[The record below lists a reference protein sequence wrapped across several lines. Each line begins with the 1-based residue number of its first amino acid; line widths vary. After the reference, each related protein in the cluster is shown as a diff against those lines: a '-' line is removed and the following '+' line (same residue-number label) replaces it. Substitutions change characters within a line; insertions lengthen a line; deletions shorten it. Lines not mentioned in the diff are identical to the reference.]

1 MKGDIERRLARL
13 EEAVFP
19 QGATE
24 RIMQSFQ
31 RWYDEMVS
39 EDIRQEK
46 ENPPVGKGYHDA
58 MGDARRERDRSKQ
71 ERR

>member
-1 MKGDIERRLARL
+1 MRGIVQAAGGGTRKEGEVKGDIERRLARL
-13 EEAVFP
+13 EEVVFP

-46 ENPPVGKGYHDA
+46 EDPKECP
-58 MGDARRERDRSKQ
+58 
-71 ERR
+71 

>member
-46 ENPPVGKGYHDA
+46 EDPKECP
-58 MGDARRERDRSKQ
+58 
-71 ERR
+71 